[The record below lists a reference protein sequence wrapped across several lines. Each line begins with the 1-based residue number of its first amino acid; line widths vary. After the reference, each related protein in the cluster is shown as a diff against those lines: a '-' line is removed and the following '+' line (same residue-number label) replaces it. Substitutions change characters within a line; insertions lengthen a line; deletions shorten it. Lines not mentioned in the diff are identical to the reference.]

1 MPRQSV
7 CQLIASTCTG
17 DNPDLSEISRVVS
30 GSPRECLA
38 RILSSNGQK
47 ASNLSQ
53 YFAIDLVC
61 YLHPGESILS
71 VSPMHLLL
79 SELIP
84 RSARF
89 DGAKTPHLSALSLL
103 HALVYSSLSRLRT
116 SEAGGFG
123 HLDPPLPRLSP
134 D

>member
-17 DNPDLSEISRVVS
+17 DNPDLSEISSVVS

-53 YFAIDLVC
+53 YFA
-61 YLHPGESILS
+61 
-71 VSPMHLLL
+71 M
-79 SELIP
+79 
-84 RSARF
+84 A
-89 DGAKTPHLSALSLL
+89 
-103 HALVYSSLSRLRT
+103 
-116 SEAGGFG
+116 
-123 HLDPPLPRLSP
+123 
-134 D
+134 